1 MDYVYG
7 LVQNCSNPFIN
18 ALELLQSCST
28 KPSIFCDMK
37 KKKKIV
43 YNKNHSCIYTNS
55 TTHYNWYP
63 CLLRLGL

>member
-7 LVQNCSNPFIN
+7 LVQNCSNPFTN

-37 KKKKIV
+37 KKLFTTKIILV
-43 YNKNHSCIYTNS
+43 FTQIQQLITIDILAFSD
-55 TTHYNWYP
+55 
-63 CLLRLGL
+63 